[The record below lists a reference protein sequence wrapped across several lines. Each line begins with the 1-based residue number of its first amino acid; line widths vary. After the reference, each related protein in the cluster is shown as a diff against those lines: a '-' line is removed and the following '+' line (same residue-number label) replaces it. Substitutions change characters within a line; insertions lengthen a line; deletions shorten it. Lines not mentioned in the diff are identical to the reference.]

1 LNQSGKKPSSVL
13 QVLVEPFHTWGEN
26 KSVKKKKSNTFL
38 QKWTWLQISNYRRNK
53 EWFFMADKNKH
64 NYLQLNSVIQMT
76 LTESLEKMFSTQMR
90 VESNFPSWELEY
102 VGGSSQ
108 SRWKDKYYVLLLRMT
123 KPQQVHVSHHFLH
136 WAHTS
141 GPKKKPSQ
149 APGSLLLS
157 SWSSGLSFFPTPPHI
172 SPLPA

>member
-1 LNQSGKKPSSVL
+1 M
-13 QVLVEPFHTWGEN
+13 T
-26 KSVKKKKSNTFL
+26 
-38 QKWTWLQISNYRRNK
+38 
-53 EWFFMADKNKH
+53 DKNKH

-123 KPQQVHVSHHFLH
+123 KQQQVHASHHFLC

-141 GPKKKPSQ
+141 GSKKKPSQ
-149 APGSLLLS
+149 APGSLIPQQLRLWLKLLPDPTTYFS
-157 SWSSGLSFFPTPPHI
+157 SASTGPELTSVIFSLVLIIPVKVKTFYLERGYNTQGPYHS
-172 SPLPA
+172 